1 MSLEHPLWDQN
12 ASSWCKRV
20 SVVQRRQ
27 TFSFV
32 QLRSFDEMKEFVDN
46 TVNSER
52 ATVHMHG
59 AGYTFDSVAIYE
71 R

>member
-27 TFSFV
+27 TFRFD
-32 QLRSFDEMKEFVDN
+32 QLRSFDEINKFVD
-46 TVNSER
+46 TIVNSER
-52 ATVHMHG
+52 GTVRMHG
-59 AGYTFDSVAIYE
+59 AGYIFDSVAIYE